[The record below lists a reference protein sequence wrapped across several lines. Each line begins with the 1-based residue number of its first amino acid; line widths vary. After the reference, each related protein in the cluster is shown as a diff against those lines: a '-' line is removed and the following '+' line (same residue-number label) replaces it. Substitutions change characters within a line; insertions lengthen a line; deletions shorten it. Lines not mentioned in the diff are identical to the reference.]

1 MAKYQKDPKI
11 TEFLEPH
18 HNEEVEKKWKEREKD
33 RERERERVLKK
44 EAEKISAYQKQQEI
58 EAEKRR
64 AVEQQE
70 RRRKGRGGG
79 GGGLII
85 GAPTNLTHLVHVD
98 LDFRWS
104 GDNPAVEFEFL
115 SRFVSI

>member
-1 MAKYQKDPKI
+1 M
-11 TEFLEPH
+11 
-18 HNEEVEKKWKEREKD
+18 
-33 RERERERVLKK
+33 LKK
-44 EAEKISAYQKQQEI
+44 EAEKISAYQKKQEI

-64 AVEQQE
+64 AVEEQE
-70 RRRKGRGGG
+70 RRRRKGRGGG
-79 GGGLII
+79 GGGGMVI

-115 SRFVSI
+115 SRFFFQN